1 LFNGTPMGLRQRKP
15 WVSGP
20 NGESVSLD
28 DLPDASTNHWG
39 LLRKARVVAAVEG
52 GLIALNEACQRYNM
66 SSDEYYM
73 WRRQVI
79 DRDYDDMRWID

>member
-1 LFNGTPMGLRQRKP
+1 MGLRQRKP
-15 WVSGP
+15 CVSGP

-28 DLPDASTNHWG
+28 DLPDAGTNHWG

-52 GLIALNEACQRYNM
+52 GLIALSDACQRYNM
-66 SSDEYYM
+66 SSDEYYI

-79 DRDYDDMRWID
+79 DRDYDDLRWID